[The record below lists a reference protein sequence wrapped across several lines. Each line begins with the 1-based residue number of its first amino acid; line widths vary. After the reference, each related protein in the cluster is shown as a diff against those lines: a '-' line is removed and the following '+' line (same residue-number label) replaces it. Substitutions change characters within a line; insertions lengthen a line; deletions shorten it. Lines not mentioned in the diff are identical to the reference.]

1 MECDG
6 VLAENQ
12 VFEQG
17 WSNSFCLQPSPSR
30 LLMRLLLAS
39 QVLCCRA
46 LSCLPHSATA
56 SKAQSFPCSL
66 CGFCSACIPSLPTTQ
81 LIVLRSV
88 GLLWSPRAHPMGVLL
103 GDPSA

>member
-12 VFEQG
+12 VLNKVGQIL
-17 WSNSFCLQPSPSR
+17 CLQPTPSWP
-30 LLMRLLLAS
+30 LTQLLLAS

-56 SKAQSFPCSL
+56 PKAQSFPCSL
-66 CGFCSACIPSLPTTQ
+66 CGFCSSCIPSLLTIQ
-81 LIVLRSV
+81 LIVRRSAD
-88 GLLWSPRAHPMGVLL
+88 LLWSPRAHPMGVLL
-103 GDPSA
+103 GDLRA